1 MSGSTVGSTV
11 PTLNTNVAPF
21 TTPQYVTG
29 GAGGSQLY
37 VVPIVSTIDASGAST
52 VTTVTHETVIMKYD
66 VSFNLTLTAE
76 ESANLVN
83 SFKLYQNTTDAS
95 DASGNLMCDLVEA
108 NRPLFHALMTKVI
121 YDASDNGVGALDMV
135 VYNRSYGQLLN
146 VYGDGLAND
155 LESNWNLTVA
165 VDASGGASNMWDDLS
180 GNAAARKVIARQ
192 LPNNNYLAYCDAS
205 ENIHTDALPLVNDDV
220 LVFLFDVKTAVIS
233 TQTTE
238 QAGINNL
245 PWYRDLSGQYTST
258 TDVSGAI
265 ADLSGQQFGASIN
278 TSNATPSGLARTTVV
293 DNYVAAF
300 YVKVTGDAAVA
311 PNVAPGGAASNLVIL
326 KSPNALNAATPNIIG
341 AAHPAISTF
350 GNAVGPVD
358 TGVTVTGNSG
368 LNNA

>member
-1 MSGSTVGSTV
+1 MSTVGSTV

-21 TTPQYVTG
+21 ATPQYVTG
-29 GAGGSQLY
+29 GAAASQLY

-52 VTTVTHETVIMKYD
+52 VSTVTHETVIMKYD
-66 VSFNLTLTAE
+66 VSFNLTLSPV

-83 SFKLYQNTTDAS
+83 SFRLYQNTTDAS
-95 DASGNLMCDLVEA
+95 GNLECDLVPA
-108 NRPLFHALMTKVI
+108 NQPLFHALMTKVI

-165 VDASGGASNMWDDLS
+165 VDASGGASNMWEDLS
-180 GNAAARKVIARQ
+180 GNADARKVIARQ

-220 LVFLFDVKTAVIS
+220 LVFLFDVNTAVIS

-238 QAGINNL
+238 LAGINNL
-245 PWYRDLSGQYTST
+245 PWYGAGATPYSST

-300 YVKVTGDAAVA
+300 YVKVTGDAVVA
-311 PNVAPGGAASNLVIL
+311 PNTAPGPAAANLLIL
-326 KSPNALNAATPNIIG
+326 QSPNALSASTPNIIG
-341 AAHPAISTF
+341 GAHVAISTF

-368 LNNA
+368 LNNV